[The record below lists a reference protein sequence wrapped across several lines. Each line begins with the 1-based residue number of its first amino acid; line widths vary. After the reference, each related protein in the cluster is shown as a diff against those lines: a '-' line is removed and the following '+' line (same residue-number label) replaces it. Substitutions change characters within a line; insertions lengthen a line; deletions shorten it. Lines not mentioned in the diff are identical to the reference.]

1 MNRFTVFPAARVSI
15 FIGDPVNTK
24 ASMLCEMQRTTSD
37 GRAGPNHVFTTFSAG
52 SSNAA
57 PRRWPP
63 SQVAFFPVFQVCVA
77 FVVEGGTLAAVGADP
92 ADADAVGADAG
103 RAAGVTGAA
112 ALASAREG

>member
-24 ASMLCEMQRTTSD
+24 ASMLCEMQRTTND

-57 PRRWPP
+57 PRRRPP
-63 SQVAFFPVFQVCVA
+63 IQAACFSVFHVCVA
-77 FVVEGGTLAAVGADP
+77 FVVEGGTFAAVG
-92 ADADAVGADAG
+92 ADAVGADAA

-112 ALASAREG
+112 DLASAREGP

>member
-52 SSNAA
+52 VAIAA
-57 PRRWPP
+57 PPLSPR
-63 SQVAFFPVFQVCVA
+63 SHFFSAFHVCVA
-77 FVVEGGTLAAVGADP
+77 FVVEEGTLAAVGAD
-92 ADADAVGADAG
+92 AVGADAVCADAVG
-103 RAAGVTGAA
+103 
-112 ALASAREG
+112 